1 MIGAGAMAGPSRPPH
16 RHGRPTCLAF
26 TSLGAVTLLLA
37 LAEPLRAQDPAFT
50 ATVYVQG
57 FEYPGADRHGTYG
70 EDLPDTLLDKV
81 AAFAG
86 LVVAGGEPTLP
97 ARVVGM
103 TSYYGDQPPAYYS
116 AADVSEIE
124 TVTAAWGGGVPRYA
138 LIIAKYARELMRRSG
153 ARQVNFVS
161 ASFGSLIVRWLIEK
175 DVGAL
180 ASRGLIARWA
190 NVEGVLAGNWAAS
203 RDDLVHYL
211 DFLAPVPVDVEH
223 MHYDWVSSNLHDPR
237 RVADSPNYAGI
248 LIGQLGSTDDSYNN
262 GALSSLMRSYEE
274 WQPND
279 GVQVLADALFEN
291 VTARSRLAG
300 RSPTLSLFRTNHFGI
315 KDAPGAWV
323 TLATFLTQRRR
334 VTVTMTSARVAD
346 LKEPDDWWWDWRP
359 AEVVFESRV
368 YSPAVESRWGVR
380 DALCTREKEGAV
392 APLCRYARNGETQA
406 FQHVVFDDLVLD
418 EESELRLVLRAEE
431 IDYDWRYGVLETVQ
445 QPYYDDL
452 GSGGLSVSTR
462 EPGTYTFAAGL
473 WSCTL
478 SVAVFDYPFAP
489 PLGLPPPRPL
499 LAGTVLR
506 VSPNPHGPD
515 VTVALQGAMFAAGER
530 TATLD
535 VYDLSGRS
543 VRRLAGDAVSG
554 LHWDGRDD
562 AGAALPAGLY
572 LMRLVTPHGAWTARS
587 VLVR

>member
-1 MIGAGAMAGPSRPPH
+1 MAGPSRPPH
-16 RHGRPTCLAF
+16 RHGRPTCIGLAC
-26 TSLGAVTLLLA
+26 LGAVTLLLA
-37 LAEPLRAQDPAFT
+37 LAKPVRAQDPAFT

-57 FEYPGADRHGTYG
+57 FEYSGADRHGTYG

-81 AAFAG
+81 ATLAG
-86 LVVAGGEPTLP
+86 LVVAGGQPALP
-97 ARVVGM
+97 PRVVGM
-103 TSYYGDQPPAYYS
+103 TSYYGDRSPGYYS
-116 AADVSEIE
+116 AADLSEID
-124 TVTAAWGGGVPRYA
+124 TATAEWGGGVPRYA

-153 ARQVNFVS
+153 AKQVNFVS

-190 NVEGVLAGNWAAS
+190 TVEGVLAGNWAAS
-203 RDDLVHYL
+203 REQLVGYL

-223 MHYDWVSSNLHDPR
+223 MQYDWVSSHLHDPR

-248 LIGQLGSTDDSYNN
+248 LIGQLGSTDDDYNN
-262 GALSSLMRSYEE
+262 GALSSLMRSVGE

-279 GVQVLADALFEN
+279 GVQALSDALFED

-300 RSPTLSLFRTNHFGI
+300 RPPTLSLFRNDHFGI
-315 KDAPGAWV
+315 KDARGAWAS
-323 TLATFLTQRRR
+323 LATFLTQRRR
-334 VTVTMTSARVAD
+334 VTVTMTSARVDD
-346 LKEPDDWWWDWRP
+346 LLEPDDWWWDWRP

-368 YSPAVESRWGVR
+368 YSPAVASRWGVL
-380 DALCTREKEGAV
+380 DAICTREKEGAV
-392 APLCRYARNGETQA
+392 APLRRYSRNGETQA

-462 EPGTYTFAAGL
+462 ESGTYTFAAGL

-478 SVAVFDYPFAP
+478 SVAVFDYPFAA
-489 PLGLPPPRPL
+489 PLGLPPSAPL
-499 LAGTVLR
+499 LEGTVLR
-506 VSPNPHGPD
+506 ISPNPHGPD
-515 VTVALQGAMFAAGER
+515 VTVALQGA
-530 TATLD
+530 
-535 VYDLSGRS
+535 
-543 VRRLAGDAVSG
+543 AVSS
-554 LHWDGRDD
+554 
-562 AGAALPAGLY
+562 A
-572 LMRLVTPHGAWTARS
+572 
-587 VLVR
+587 

>member
-1 MIGAGAMAGPSRPPH
+1 MPDPSRPPH
-16 RHGRPTCLAF
+16 RHGRTPCIGLAC
-26 TSLGAVTLLLA
+26 LGAVTLLLA
-37 LAEPLRAQDPAFT
+37 LAQPLRAQDPALT

-57 FEYPGADRHGTYG
+57 FEFSGADRHGTYG
-70 EDLPDTLLDKV
+70 EDLPDTVLDKV
-81 AAFAG
+81 ASLAG
-86 LVVAGGEPTLP
+86 LAVAGGQPTLP

-103 TSYYGDQPPAYYS
+103 TSYYGDRPPAYYS
-116 AADVSEIE
+116 AADLSELE
-124 TVTAAWGGGVPRYA
+124 SASAAWGGGVPRYA

-153 ARQVNFVS
+153 ARQVNIVS
-161 ASFGSLIVRWLIEK
+161 ASFGSLIARWLIEH

-190 NVEGVLAGNWAAS
+190 TVEGVLAGNWAAS
-203 RDDLVHYL
+203 RDQLVGYL

-223 MHYDWVSSNLHDPR
+223 MHYDWVSANLHAPR
-237 RVADSPNYAGI
+237 RVADSPYYAGI

-262 GALSSLMRSYEE
+262 GALSSLMRTYEE

-279 GVQVLADALFEN
+279 GVQVLSDAFFED

-300 RSPTLSLFRTNHFGI
+300 RPPTLSLFRTDHFGI
-315 KDAPGAWV
+315 KDSRAAWAS
-323 TLATFLTQRRR
+323 LATFLTQRRR

-346 LKEPDDWWWDWRP
+346 LLEPDDWWWDWRP

-392 APLCRYARNGETQA
+392 APLRLYGRHGETQT
-406 FQHVVFDDLVLD
+406 FQHVVFDDLVL
-418 EESELRLVLRAEE
+418 EEETELRLVLRAEE
-431 IDYDWRYGVLETVQ
+431 VDYDWRYGVLETVQ

-452 GSGGLSVSTR
+452 GSGALSVSTR
-462 EPGTYTFAAGL
+462 EPGSYTFAAGH

-478 SVAVFDYPFAP
+478 SVEVFDYPFAP
-489 PLGLPPPRPL
+489 PLGLPPSAPI
-499 LAGTVLR
+499 LAGGVLR
-506 VSPNPHGPD
+506 ISPNPHGPD
-515 VTVALQGAMFAAGER
+515 VTIALRGAVLAARDEM
-530 TATLD
+530 AALD
-535 VYDLSGRS
+535 VYDVSGRS
-543 VRRLAGDAVSG
+543 VRRLAGDPSAG

-562 AGAALPAGLY
+562 AGAMLPAGLY
-572 LMRLVTPHGAWTARS
+572 LMRLTTPHGAWTARS